1 MKWLRGPKMAILWTI
16 LRVWLG
22 VQWLKA
28 GLPKIGT
35 FDAEGFLHGAI
46 AKAEGAHPAVQGWY
60 AAFLENVAL
69 PNVGLINIL
78 IPWGEV
84 LVGIALILG
93 LATIPALI
101 GAAFMN
107 LNFLLAGTV
116 STNPI
121 LYTAAILLIAAGT
134 AATFYGLD
142 RFAIRYIKEKMDER
156 KMKRTGGN
164 GRKAMDGGHAAAH

>member
-1 MKWLRGPKMAILWTI
+1 MRWLRGPKMAILWTV

-28 GLPKIGT
+28 GLPKIGA

-60 AAFLENVAL
+60 AGFLENVAL

-84 LVGIALILG
+84 LVGIALIIG
-93 LATIPALI
+93 LATLPALLA
-101 GAAFMN
+101 GAFMN

-116 STNPI
+116 STNPV
-121 LYTAAILLIAAGT
+121 LYTAAIILIAAGT

-142 RFAIRYIKEKMDER
+142 RFAVRYTKDRWNAR
-156 KMKRTGGN
+156 KMTIRGG
-164 GRKAMDGGHAAAH
+164 RLAA

>member
-1 MKWLRGPKMAILWTI
+1 MKWLRGPKMAILWTV

-60 AAFLENVAL
+60 AGFLENVAL

-93 LATIPALI
+93 LATLPALLA
-101 GAAFMN
+101 GAFMN

-116 STNPI
+116 STNPV
-121 LYTAAILLIAAGT
+121 LYTIAILLIAAGT

-142 RFAIRYIKEKMDER
+142 RFAVRYIKEKMGER

-164 GRKAMDGGHAAAH
+164 GRKTMDGGHAAAH

>member
-1 MKWLRGPKMAILWTI
+1 MKWLRGPKMAILWTV

-28 GLPKIGT
+28 GLPKIGS

-46 AKAEGAHPAVQGWY
+46 AKAEGAHPAVLGWY
-60 AAFLENVAL
+60 AAFLENIAL
-69 PNVGLINIL
+69 PNVELFNIL

-93 LATIPALI
+93 LATLPALAA
-101 GAAFMN
+101 AAFMN
-107 LNFLLAGTV
+107 LNFLMAGTL

-121 LYTAAILLIAAGT
+121 LYTAALALMAAGT

-142 RFAIRYIKEKMDER
+142 RYAGRFMKEKLAES
-156 KMKRTGGN
+156 KMKRDGGN
-164 GRKAMDGGHAAAH
+164 KMDHKHAAVH

>member
-1 MKWLRGPKMAILWTI
+1 MKWLRGPQMAILWTV

-22 VQWLKA
+22 IQWLKA
-28 GLPKIGT
+28 GLPKIGS

-46 AKAEGAHPAVQGWY
+46 AKAEGAHPAVQAWY
-60 AAFLENVAL
+60 AGFLENVAL
-69 PNVGLINIL
+69 PNVALFNIL

-93 LATIPALI
+93 LATVPALI
-101 GAAFMN
+101 AAAFMN

-121 LYTAAILLIAAGT
+121 LYTAAILLLAAG
-134 AATFYGLD
+134 AASHFYGVD
-142 RFAIRYIKEKMDER
+142 RFAIRVLKEKMEER
-156 KMKRTGGN
+156 
-164 GRKAMDGGHAAAH
+164 RKDKDHGMNNKHVTTH

>member
-1 MKWLRGPKMAILWTI
+1 MKWLRGPKMAILWTV
-16 LRVWLG
+16 LRIWLG

-35 FDAEGFLHGAI
+35 FDAEGFLQGAI

-60 AAFLENVAL
+60 AGFLENVAL
-69 PNVGLINIL
+69 PNVGMINFL

-93 LATIPALI
+93 LATMPALLA
-101 GAAFMN
+101 AAFMN

-121 LYTAAILLIAAGT
+121 LYTAAFALLAAGT

-142 RFAIRYIKEKMDER
+142 RFAIRFIKDKWNAR
-156 KMKRTGGN
+156 KMKNDHRNKGKTL
-164 GRKAMDGGHAAAH
+164 DDGHAAAH

>member
-1 MKWLRGPKMAILWTI
+1 MRWLRGPKIAILWTI

-22 VQWLKA
+22 IQWLKA
-28 GLPKIGT
+28 GFPKIGT

-69 PNVGLINIL
+69 PNVNLINIL

-84 LVGIALILG
+84 LVGIALIVG
-93 LATIPALI
+93 LATLPALLA
-101 GAAFMN
+101 AAFMN
-107 LNFLLAGTV
+107 LNFLLAGTI

-121 LYTAAILLIAAGT
+121 LYTLAILLLAAGT
-134 AATFYGLD
+134 AATYYGLD
-142 RFAIRYIKEKMDER
+142 RFAIRFIKNKWKDR
-156 KMKRTGGN
+156 KMVKQHPATVQ
-164 GRKAMDGGHAAAH
+164 

>member
-1 MKWLRGPKMAILWTI
+1 MKWLRGPQMAILWTV

-22 VQWLKA
+22 IQWLKA
-28 GLPKIGT
+28 GLPKIGS

-60 AAFLENVAL
+60 AGFLENVAL
-69 PNVGLINIL
+69 PNVALFNIL

-93 LATIPALI
+93 LATVPALI
-101 GAAFMN
+101 AAAFMN

-121 LYTAAILLIAAGT
+121 LYTAAILLLAAGT
-134 AATFYGLD
+134 AAHFYGVD
-142 RFAIRYIKEKMDER
+142 RFAIRVLKEKMGDRR
-156 KMKRTGGN
+156 KNKDHTIN
-164 GRKAMDGGHAAAH
+164 HKHVTTH